1 MFAIEHVTTLG
12 IRIDRWIQAE
22 KLKAG
27 DGFRV
32 IAQAESI
39 PTDVPSLLLLEKLL
53 M

>member
-12 IRIDRWIQAE
+12 IDRWIQAE

-27 DGFRV
+27 NGFRV